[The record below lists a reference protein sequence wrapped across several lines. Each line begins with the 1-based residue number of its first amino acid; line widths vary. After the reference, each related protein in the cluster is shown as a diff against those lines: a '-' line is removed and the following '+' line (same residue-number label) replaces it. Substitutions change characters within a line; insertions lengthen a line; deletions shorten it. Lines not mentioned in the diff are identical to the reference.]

1 MKLIPVLSAVC
12 MVALAG
18 CASISGGPD
27 PIIPSNEEINILK
40 PVFDSNQVLAYF
52 SEQNPE
58 TRRALRDQII
68 SARLYASDIKFSEY
82 TQSIT
87 QELRSGAF
95 GTDFASILLSGL
107 ASVSEPG
114 QRTKIM
120 AGLDTALKG
129 GRQAFTKEILV
140 DRTLPLLITQMGT
153 DRKRISSQI
162 WDNLANHDDM
172 EYPLPLALSHLNEY
186 YHAGTVVGALT
197 SLGDNLSI
205 LSLRESRER
214 SFDDSV
220 TPTVELTDNID
231 LLAKEFSV
239 KIAPDIDNIAYG
251 VNYYTEILNKYVDL
265 SLTDS
270 ERKERL
276 KTIQSEIDKIA
287 PDAVFDVN
295 DVLFSGDNKY
305 LKIQK
310 SVVKNLKL
318 D

>member
-12 MVALAG
+12 MISLAG
-18 CASISGGPD
+18 CASISGGPA
-27 PIIPSNEEINILK
+27 PIIASSEEINILK

-107 ASVSEPG
+107 ASVSEPS

-162 WDNLANHDDM
+162 WDNLANHNDM

-214 SFDDSV
+214 AFDNKNI
-220 TPTVELTDNID
+220 PTIESNNESLMMSDEVFPENQNRII
-231 LLAKEFSV
+231 V
-239 KIAPDIDNIAYG
+239 NYG
-251 VNYYTEILNKYVDL
+251 VSTYSEILKNHVDTA
-265 SLTDS
+265 STS
-270 ERKERL
+270 EERKNRL
-276 KTIQSEIDKIA
+276 DEIKKMIIDKGETIKA
-287 PDAVFDVN
+287 SVLINTSDDKYSQLQKYIIDKLGLEVN
-295 DVLFSGDNKY
+295 
-305 LKIQK
+305 
-310 SVVKNLKL
+310 
-318 D
+318 